1 MTKDKYFNFF
11 KNAKTKEE
19 LLLIYWKV
27 IKYKNEFEKYEI
39 LETFKRAYNML
50 DKIEIKELNVID
62 NLLLTYSKGND
73 IYSKALEICEE
84 NDLIIDN
91 INEIIDEEISKDKNS
106 SQYKIILNKINY
118 LLNKGIILS
127 KTLKEQNIDYSIAKK
142 TIKIYIASSIDN
154 IKNFVKLTS
163 CSRKWLYTATEILEV
178 KKHPLYY
185 EFLKMKEEKYLAKRE
200 ISDKEKYYKIDQKL
214 TEKVTN
220 LSEEDIIQLFN
231 RKNKKELKKFCL
243 LNNINITLITTLTI
257 VEPNFLN
264 EFIKD
269 FSIYF
274 VYEEQYKNII
284 RKVIEE
290 IKEANSP
297 KSKDGFDLYKYYL
310 KTSLSLERLSSIA
323 LTFNDIEDKTIIRKY
338 IEKNGNLLEIIDERR
353 LKSLSQTNHITN
365 GNDTILFTKNEI
377 KKAINDINAQ
387 NMPLNKGTIYGAIK
401 HQKELV
407 KKKYSLNKY

>member
-1 MTKDKYFNFF
+1 MTKDKYF
-11 KNAKTKEE
+11 KDAKTKEE
-19 LLLIYWKV
+19 LLLTYWKV

-154 IKNFVKLTS
+154 IENFVKLTS
-163 CSRKWLYTATEILEV
+163 CSRKWLNTALEILEV

-185 EFLKMKEEKYLAKRE
+185 EYLKMKEEKYLAKRE
-200 ISDKEKYYKIDQKL
+200 ISDKEKYYRIDQKL

-220 LSEEDIIQLFN
+220 LSKEDIIQLFN
-231 RKNKKELKKFCL
+231 GKNKKELKKFCL
-243 LNNINITLITTLTI
+243 LNNININLITTLTI
-257 VEPNFLN
+257 VEPNFLS
-264 EFIKD
+264 EFIED

-274 VYEEQYKNII
+274 VYEEQYKNLI
-284 RKVIEE
+284 RKVIED
-290 IKEANSP
+290 IKEASSP
-297 KSKDGFDLYKYYL
+297 KSKTGFDLYQYYL
-310 KTSLSLERLSSIA
+310 TTNLSLERLSSIA

-338 IEKNGNLLEIIDERR
+338 IEKNENLLELIDERR

-365 GNDTILFTKNEI
+365 GNATILFTNNEI
-377 KKAINDINAQ
+377 KRAIDDINDK
-387 NMPLNKGTIYGAIK
+387 NMPLNKGTLYGAIK
-401 HQKELV
+401 QQKELV
-407 KKKYSLNKY
+407 KKK